1 MTMTVV
7 EHGVDS
13 ASVQTVNMISSVPHQ
28 WSPHWHQ
35 ASPEQISG
43 LSALPIFGN
52 WETGDSIEGRV
63 KTDLK

>member
-28 WSPHWHQ
+28 WSPHWHHTGTR
-35 ASPEQISG
+35 PH
-43 LSALPIFGN
+43 LSKYLDYQPCQYLATGEL
-52 WETGDSIEGRV
+52 ETE
-63 KTDLK
+63 